1 MNHPTPSPAE
11 LNHLHSLAVDLA
23 RQAAEVHLRRET
35 GDVTSKSTATDPVSD
50 VDREAETV
58 IVAGIC
64 ESRPDDGIL
73 GEEDTLIE
81 GTSGLRWVIDPLDG
95 TVNYLYEFPSH
106 AVSIGVELNG
116 IPVIGVVYD
125 TALNEIYS
133 ARVDGNSTKNGQEI
147 QVTSCS
153 KLSLAL
159 LGTGFAY
166 EPSVRRSQAKLL
178 TELIPQVRDI
188 RRSGSCAVDLCSV
201 ASGRLDAFFETGV
214 HWWDVAAGIQIVRSA
229 GGVATYEPDKKRIIA
244 SGPNL
249 WKQLNSAVIKAETIT
264 GPQSPPG
271 SANI

>member
-1 MNHPTPSPAE
+1 MKSSTPNPTE
-11 LNHLHSLAVDLA
+11 LKHLHSLAVVLA
-23 RQAAEVHLRRET
+23 RQAAEVHVRRET
-35 GDVTSKSTATDPVSD
+35 GFVTSKSTATDPISD
-50 VDREAETV
+50 VDREAETL
-58 IVAGIC
+58 IVTAIR
-64 ESRPDDGIL
+64 ESRPKDGII
-73 GEEDTLIE
+73 GEEETSIE
-81 GTSGLRWVIDPLDG
+81 GTSGFCWVIDPLDG

-106 AVSIGVELNG
+106 AVSIGVEFNG
-116 IPVIGVVYD
+116 TPAVGVVYD

-133 ARVDGNSTKNGQEI
+133 ARINSNATKNGREI

-153 KLSLAL
+153 NLALAL

-166 EPSVRRSQAKLL
+166 EPSVRRSQAELL

-214 HWWDVAAGIQIVRSA
+214 HWWDVAAGIQVVRSA
-229 GGVATYEPDKKRIIA
+229 GGIATYEPEQKRIIA

-249 WKQLNSAVIKAETIT
+249 WKQLNSAVVQAETVT
-264 GPQSPPG
+264 GPQSPPE